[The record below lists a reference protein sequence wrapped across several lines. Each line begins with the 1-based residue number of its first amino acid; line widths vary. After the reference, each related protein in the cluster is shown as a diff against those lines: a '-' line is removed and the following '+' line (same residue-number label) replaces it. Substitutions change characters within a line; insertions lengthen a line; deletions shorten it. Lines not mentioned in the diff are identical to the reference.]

1 MKKRIESFG
10 HALRGIRDFI
20 LLGTNSKIQL
30 LAGVAITVLGFVL
43 RFSSNEWIAVTI
55 CMGVVLSA
63 EAMNTALEELADEVT
78 EERKERIRRVKDMA
92 AGSVLISSIAS
103 AIVALLIV
111 SKKL

>member
-1 MKKRIESFG
+1 MKKRIESFA
-10 HALRGIRDFI
+10 HAFRGIRDFI
-20 LLGTNSKIQL
+20 SLGTNSKIQL
-30 LAGVAITVLGFVL
+30 LGAAAIILTGIMLGFTT
-43 RFSSNEWIAVTI
+43 NEWIAVTI
-55 CMGVVLSA
+55 CIGVVLSA

-103 AIVALLIV
+103 VVVAVLIV